1 MADNRSSVTVIDL
14 GSQLLTDQVAFRKV
28 GKYSLIEWTIRR
40 LAESSLLDAI
50 AVTGTRAQGS
60 KLENLGIQPAIWFP
74 SEAATPLGRTIEV
87 AMATNAKWVVLVQAN
102 SPFVDPILIDR
113 LIAAAWATPTSDVIS
128 FASSARPSTSP
139 HSISTQSISTQS
151 ISTQSIST
159 QSISTQSAGTQ
170 STGTQ
175 STGPQN
181 VGLIAEIY
189 NRRALRRLATVA
201 SVESDDRPVGRL
213 LLSMPELF
221 QPRYLQLP
229 KSLDRD
235 GVRWVLETEEDWER
249 AHTLLDS
256 SWADQNYRELADL
269 AMHCDRN
276 RMRS

>member
-14 GSQLLTDQVAFRKV
+14 GSQLPTDQIAFRQV

-50 AVTGTRAQGS
+50 AVTGNRAQGS
-60 KLENLGIQPAIWFP
+60 KLENLAIQPAIWFP
-74 SEAATPLGRTIEV
+74 SEAATPLGRTIDV
-87 AMATNAKWVVLVQAN
+87 AMATNAKWVVLVQAS

-139 HSISTQSISTQS
+139 QSISPQRTG
-151 ISTQSIST
+151 
-159 QSISTQSAGTQ
+159 AQ
-170 STGTQ
+170 STGAQSTGAQ
-175 STGPQN
+175 STGPQS

-189 NRRALRRLATVA
+189 NRRALRRLASVA

-269 AMHCDRN
+269 AIHCDRN